1 MAKMLDTLTSKMS
14 KLKVQNQ
21 TPTRAKEPSNLA
33 PRNPNPFPYRRNN
46 QQTQILQRD
55 RNSNEYQRIRVP
67 LQNVVMDE
75 EHVEEQEEVEGDIHC
90 VGDETGTSYLTQQ
103 DYEQS
108 LMTEEAKDDL
118 LGDGIFLA
126 EDKNR
131 YNLRSKSKVD
141 QADASASPT
150 ETTVPVKQKDHSSE
164 NQPTKPSKEKALAPP
179 KKIVVPIS
187 QPTPKSQPPVEQ

>member
-1 MAKMLDTLTSKMS
+1 MLDTLTSEMS

-21 TPTRAKEPSNLA
+21 TPIRTKEPGNLA
-33 PRNPNPFPYRRNN
+33 PRNPNTFQYRRNN
-46 QQTQILQRD
+46 PQTQILQRD
-55 RNSNEYQRIRVP
+55 RNSNEDQRIRVP

-75 EHVEEQEEVEGDIHC
+75 EHVKEQEEVEGDIHC

-118 LGDGIFLA
+118 LGDGIFTA

-131 YNLRSKSKVD
+131 YNL
-141 QADASASPT
+141 
-150 ETTVPVKQKDHSSE
+150 
-164 NQPTKPSKEKALAPP
+164 
-179 KKIVVPIS
+179 
-187 QPTPKSQPPVEQ
+187 